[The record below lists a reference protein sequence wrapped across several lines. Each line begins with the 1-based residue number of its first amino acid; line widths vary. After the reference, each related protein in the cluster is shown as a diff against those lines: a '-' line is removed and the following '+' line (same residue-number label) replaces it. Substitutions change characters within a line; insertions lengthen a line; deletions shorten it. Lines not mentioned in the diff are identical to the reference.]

1 MVAMV
6 RATASMSALTKFR
19 VTGSPLRGADGLA
32 GLIAAGVGVAEG
44 GTGCACAEPASHD
57 AQAAPSQKRVEGP
70 AQFDFIKR
78 QSKKS

>member
-6 RATASMSALTKFR
+6 RATASMSALTKFS

-32 GLIAAGVGVAEG
+32 GLIASGGGVEVG
-44 GTGCACAEPASHD
+44 GNGCPCAEPASHN
-57 AQAAPSQKRVEGP
+57 AQAVPSQKRVEGP